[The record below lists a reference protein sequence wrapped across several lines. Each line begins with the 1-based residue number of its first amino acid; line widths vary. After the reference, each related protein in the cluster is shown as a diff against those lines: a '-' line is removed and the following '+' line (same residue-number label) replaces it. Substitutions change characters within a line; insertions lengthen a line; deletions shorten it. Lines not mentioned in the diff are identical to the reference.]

1 MSKLDGQHGFLW
13 RATLGNCLHFLS
25 SILFDLVSRLLFFL
39 LFLTFLLLYV
49 RLFSRDQSSFFS
61 SGEIEKKLVFEMN
74 HLKAE
79 LVIEQVD
86 LEVERQG
93 HQNSEGVHT
102 QVAKS
107 EKAKKGHPGCFKR
120 SI

>member
-1 MSKLDGQHGFLW
+1 LESYFRYLPSLSLFHSFLFSVQ
-13 RATLGNCLHFLS
+13 ASFFPSISYFS
-25 SILFDLVSRLLFFL
+25 SSLCKA
-39 LFLTFLLLYV
+39 
-49 RLFSRDQSSFFS
+49 FSRDQSSFFS
-61 SGEIEKKLVFEMN
+61 SGEVEKKLVFEMN

-102 QVAKS
+102 QVAKL